1 MRARVHFVL
10 SLPIDCTFCSS
21 QSPAAFKMKELPI
34 HAGKFAA
41 NIEFCLGPKIYLSRV
56 VLTDDSRKSRV
67 SCHDNSYALFT
78 VIICTSKQFCKFISN
93 NCLVNDWISSNTIQ
107 GFYQLFFMHRLHLSH
122 VITVRV
128 TCSTT
133 KNVLKSND
141 PITSH
146 VDILR
151 ASSHIPSG
159 DKPKEHLCMR
169 IMIRWFCR
177 SFYLYFV
184 SIKIL
189 IFSQEVG

>member
-1 MRARVHFVL
+1 M
-10 SLPIDCTFCSS
+10 
-21 QSPAAFKMKELPI
+21 I
-34 HAGKFAA
+34 HANLELVAM
-41 NIEFCLGPKIYLSRV
+41 
-56 VLTDDSRKSRV
+56 TT
-67 SCHDNSYALFT
+67 HALFT

-93 NCLVNDWISSNTIQ
+93 SCLVNDWISSNTIQ

-159 DKPKEHLCMR
+159 DEPKEHLCMR

>member
-1 MRARVHFVL
+1 MRARVPFVL

-21 QSPAAFKMKELPI
+21 QSPSAFKMKELPI

-93 NCLVNDWISSNTIQ
+93 SCLVNDWILSNTILS
-107 GFYQLFFMHRLHLSH
+107 FYQHRVRISY

-141 PITSH
+141 PIAFH

-151 ASSHIPSG
+151 ALSH
-159 DKPKEHLCMR
+159 
-169 IMIRWFCR
+169 
-177 SFYLYFV
+177 
-184 SIKIL
+184 SIAR
-189 IFSQEVG
+189 